1 MTARGNRIEVRLNDE
16 AAPIISLTDDRW
28 TSGQAGVRMYTTDN
42 DRAVSAFD
50 NVRVTP
56 LPPPP
61 RRREATGGLFPA
73 LPVLRERVGVRACRK
88 PGVARGFRPGP
99 SP

>member
-1 MTARGNRIEVRLNDE
+1 VTARGSRIELRLNDE
-16 AAPIISLTDDRW
+16 ATPIISVVDDRW

-56 LPPPP
+56 I
-61 RRREATGGLFPA
+61 PA
-73 LPVLRERVGVRACRK
+73 
-88 PGVARGFRPGP
+88 RPQP
-99 SP
+99 